1 MFYKDSDGNR
11 YRIGKPFT
19 YQGYYY
25 GTALATHD
33 KFMEFG
39 FTKVIV
45 APRPD
50 SKYYI
55 VTGPDLDGQYSST
68 PRDLD
73 LLKESQVYQEKQVA
87 RTILSHTDWMVIR
100 AMDVG
105 VAVAA
110 VPADV
115 SNFRSAV
122 RGVCDARCNAI
133 GSTVSVEE
141 LEALVKAPVEL
152 WNAHTEEYYINPN
165 PHLPPWPE
173 MPEEENNE
181 ESN

>member
-19 YQGYYY
+19 YQGYTY
-25 GTALATHD
+25 GTALANHP
-33 KFMEFG
+33 KFMELG
-39 FTKVIV
+39 FTQVIV

-50 SKYYI
+50 GQYYT
-55 VTGPDLDGQYSST
+55 VLGPDLDGQFNVT

-73 LLKESQVYQEKQVA
+73 QLKKNQIQIEKETA
-87 RTILSHTDWMVIR
+87 RNILNKTDWMVVR

-110 VPADV
+110 VPDDV
-115 SNFRSAV
+115 SNFRSAI

-133 GSTVSVEE
+133 GSAVTVEE
-141 LEALVKAPVEL
+141 LEALVKAPAQLWDVE
-152 WNAHTEEYYINPN
+152 TEEYYTNPN
-165 PHLPPWPE
+165 PHLLPWPQY
-173 MPEEENNE
+173 E

>member
-1 MFYKDSDGNR
+1 MFYLDFNGNR
-11 YRIGKPFT
+11 YKIGKPFT

-25 GTALATHD
+25 GTALANHP
-33 KFMEFG
+33 KFMELG
-39 FTKVIV
+39 FTQVIV

-50 SKYYI
+50 GNYY
-55 VTGPDLDGQYSST
+55 VVVGPDLDGQYTAT

-73 LLKESQVYQEKQVA
+73 QLKKNQITKEKQVA
-87 RTILSHTDWMVIR
+87 NQILSQTDWMVIR
-100 AMDVG
+100 AIDVG

-110 VPADV
+110 VPDNV

-133 GSTVSVEE
+133 GSTVTVEE
-141 LEALVKAPVEL
+141 LETLVKAPVQIYDQE
-152 WNAHTEEYYINPN
+152 TEIYITNPD
-165 PHLPPWPE
+165 PHLPPWP
-173 MPEEENNE
+173 NE

>member
-11 YRIGKPFT
+11 YRIGKPFS
-19 YQGYYY
+19 YEGYYY
-25 GTALATHD
+25 GTALANHP
-33 KFMEFG
+33 KFMELG
-39 FTKVIV
+39 FTQVIV

-50 SKYYI
+50 SKYYSVI
-55 VTGPDLDGQYSST
+55 GPDLEGQFTAT

-73 LLKESQVYQEKQVA
+73 QLKTNEIGKQKQVA
-87 RTILSHTDWMVIR
+87 NQILSQTDWMVVR
-100 AMDVG
+100 AMDMG

-122 RGVCDARCNAI
+122 RGVCDARCTAI
-133 GSTVSVEE
+133 GSTVTVEE
-141 LEALVKAPVEL
+141 LETLVKTPAQLWDVE
-152 WNAHTEEYYINPN
+152 TEKYYTNPN
-165 PHLPPWPE
+165 PHLPPWP
-173 MPEEENNE
+173 NE

>member
-25 GTALATHD
+25 GTALAKHP
-33 KFMEFG
+33 KFMELG
-39 FTKVIV
+39 FTQVITT
-45 APRPD
+45 PRPD
-50 SKYYI
+50 GDYYI
-55 VTGPDLDGQYSST
+55 VTGPDLDGQYTST

-73 LLKESQVYQEKQVA
+73 KLKENQVSKERQTANQTLSQ
-87 RTILSHTDWMVIR
+87 TDWMVIR

-110 VPADV
+110 VPANV
-115 SNFRSAV
+115 SNFRSAI

-141 LEALVKAPVEL
+141 LEALVKAPVQL
-152 WNAHTEEYYINPN
+152 WNVETEEYYTNPD
-165 PHLPPWPE
+165 PHLPPWP
-173 MPEEENNE
+173 NE

>member
-19 YQGYYY
+19 YQGYAY
-25 GTALATHD
+25 GTALANHP
-33 KFMEFG
+33 KFMELG
-39 FTKVIV
+39 FTQVIV

-50 SKYYI
+50 GNYYI
-55 VTGPDLDGQYSST
+55 VTGPDLDGQYTST

-73 LLKESQVYQEKQVA
+73 KLKKNQITKEKQVA
-87 RTILSHTDWMVIR
+87 NRILSHTDWMVIR

-105 VAVAA
+105 VTVAA

-115 SNFRSAV
+115 SNFRSTV

-133 GSTVSVEE
+133 GSAVTVEE
-141 LEALVKAPVEL
+141 LETLVKAPVQIYDQE
-152 WNAHTEEYYINPN
+152 NETYITNPD
-165 PHLPPWPE
+165 PHLPPWP
-173 MPEEENNE
+173 NE

>member
-25 GTALATHD
+25 GTALANHP
-33 KFMEFG
+33 KFMELG
-39 FTKVIV
+39 FTQVIV

-50 SKYYI
+50 GNYYV
-55 VTGPDLDGQYSST
+55 VTGPDLDGQYTST
-68 PRDLD
+68 PRELD
-73 LLKESQVYQEKQVA
+73 KLKKKQVDKEKQA
-87 RTILSHTDWMVIR
+87 AKQILSKTDWMVIR

-110 VPADV
+110 VPADI

-133 GSTVSVEE
+133 GSTVTVEE
-141 LEALVKAPVEL
+141 LETLVKAPVQIYDQE
-152 WNAHTEEYYINPN
+152 NETYITNPD
-165 PHLPPWPE
+165 PHLPPWP
-173 MPEEENNE
+173 NE

>member
-25 GTALATHD
+25 GTALATND
-33 KFMEFG
+33 QFMELG
-39 FTKVIV
+39 FTQVIV
-45 APRPD
+45 GPRPD
-50 SKYYI
+50 GNYYI
-55 VTGPDLDGQYSST
+55 VTGPDLDGHYSST
-68 PRDLD
+68 ARDID
-73 LLKESQVYQEKQVA
+73 QLKAKQVNKEKQTA
-87 RTILSHTDWMVIR
+87 RYNLSETDWMVIR

-115 SNFRSAV
+115 TNFRSAM
-122 RGVCDARCNAI
+122 RGVCDARCAAI
-133 GSTVSVEE
+133 ESTVTVEE
-141 LEALVKAPVEL
+141 LEALVKAPAQLYNRE
-152 WNAHTEEYYINPN
+152 TEEWYTNPN
-165 PHLPPWPE
+165 PHLTPWPTY
-173 MPEEENNE
+173 E